1 MVLPLIKITSG
12 CDGLTMAYFRR
23 SVKHR
28 CCLSLVAGLTLLF
41 GIGVPA
47 SAVPQDEVIPLVEME
62 NVRLPDALQQMA
74 RKARLNVILDP
85 RLSTPPFN
93 QLTVTIR
100 WENVTARQALMALL
114 DNYDLVLVEM

>member
-1 MVLPLIKITSG
+1 M
-12 CDGLTMAYFRR
+12 
-23 SVKHR
+23 
-28 CCLSLVAGLTLLF
+28 
-41 GIGVPA
+41 
-47 SAVPQDEVIPLVEME
+47 QDEVIPLVEME

-100 WENVTARQALMALL
+100 WENVTAREALMALL
-114 DNYDLVLVEM
+114 DNYDLMLVEIPHRTILTEGN

>member
-1 MVLPLIKITSG
+1 MKRTCTILL
-12 CDGLTMAYFRR
+12 L
-23 SVKHR
+23 
-28 CCLSLVAGLTLLF
+28 AGLTLLF
-41 GIGVPA
+41 GIATP
-47 SAVPQDEVIPLVEME
+47 SAVPQDEVIPLVQME

-100 WENVTARQALMALL
+100 WENVTAREALMALL